1 MNLIKNLIKNL
12 AISIINTALTVFICY
27 WNIMAIINAFQ
38 TPNADWNQVWTY
50 LVCSVVIL
58 VIMWISAFLKFLKR
72 LAFVILVLLLVGWF
86 SLPQLLPNVTNNMCV
101 TMGSCKAGSE
111 VTTAVS
117 GKFVINKQTC
127 LQNKWKWDDKKQV
140 CKTK

>member
-12 AISIINTALTVFICY
+12 AISIINTALTIFICY

-38 TPNADWNQVWTY
+38 TPDADWNQVWTY

-72 LAFVILVLLLVGWF
+72 LAFVILVLLLIGWF
-86 SLPQLLPNVTNNMCV
+86 YLP
-101 TMGSCKAGSE
+101 KIFFYIKRRWFDYH
-111 VTTAVS
+111 
-117 GKFVINKQTC
+117 GKYQNEYKQRYI
-127 LQNKWKWDDKKQV
+127 
-140 CKTK
+140 